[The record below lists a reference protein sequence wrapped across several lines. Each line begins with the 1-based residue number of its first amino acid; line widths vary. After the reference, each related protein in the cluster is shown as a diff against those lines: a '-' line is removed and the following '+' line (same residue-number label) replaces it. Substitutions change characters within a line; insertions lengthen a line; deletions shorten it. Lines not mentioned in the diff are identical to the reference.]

1 VALAELRTNRLHEQC
16 CLDGTSSSSRTSSS
30 FLVLPY
36 KSNESRTGVGEDL
49 TEIEEA
55 EDLEEWPR
63 DHNDDEGDVTDE
75 VEDVRV
81 W

>member
-1 VALAELRTNRLHEQC
+1 
-16 CLDGTSSSSRTSSS
+16 
-30 FLVLPY
+30 
-36 KSNESRTGVGEDL
+36 L

-63 DHNDDEGDVTDE
+63 DHNDDVGDVTDE
-75 VEDVRV
+75 MEDVGV